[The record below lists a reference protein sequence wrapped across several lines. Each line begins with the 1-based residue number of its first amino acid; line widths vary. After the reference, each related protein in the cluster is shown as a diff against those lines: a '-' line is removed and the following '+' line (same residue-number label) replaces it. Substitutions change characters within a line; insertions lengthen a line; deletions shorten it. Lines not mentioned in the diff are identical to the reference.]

1 MKSKYLK
8 SMTAVS
14 LALAATGVNAGDNPF
29 QMVEFG
35 AGTAVA
41 AEAVDMQ
48 GNKVMIND
56 ETGFTYGGDGM
67 AKYSSGKLAT
77 GAKDPAVCGTF
88 AGGSCSMPH
97 LSAQGKLKDAAM
109 GAASDAAGK
118 AMDKAM
124 DMMKKP

>member
-1 MKSKYLK
+1 MKTRKLMPLTAI
-8 SMTAVS
+8 SM
-14 LALAATGVNAGDNPF
+14 ALAAAGANAGDNPF
-29 QMVEFG
+29 QLVEYG
-35 AGTAVA
+35 EGLSVA
-41 AEAVDMQ
+41 AQAVDMQ
-48 GNKVMIND
+48 GNKVTIND

-67 AKYSSGKLAT
+67 GKYSSGKLAT

-88 AGGSCSMPH
+88 GGSSCSMPH
-97 LSAQGKLKDAAM
+97 LSAEAKVKEAAM